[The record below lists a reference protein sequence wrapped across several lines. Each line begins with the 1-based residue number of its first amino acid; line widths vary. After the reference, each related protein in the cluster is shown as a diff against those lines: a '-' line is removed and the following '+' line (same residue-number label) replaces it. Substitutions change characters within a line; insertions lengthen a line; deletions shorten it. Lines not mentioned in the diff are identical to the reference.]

1 MTLAPTMRPLL
12 SCIGLAALGFASASA
27 SAATKAPASARDTVP
42 PSRANASVL
51 APVRAPLFR
60 SRTDPNPVQV
70 YVTTGD
76 RERLLKRDTDLHFRE
91 QAGSK
96 VYIEVDATVRY
107 QSMVGF
113 GAAMTDATAT
123 VLNGQK
129 PRQRNALMRELFGP
143 APGLNLSFVRVPIG
157 GSDFSPYHYT
167 LDDMPLGQSDPTLA
181 KFRLDANHM
190 QLIPVLRSAR
200 ALNPQLRIVASP
212 WSAPAWMKDS
222 SSLVGG
228 RLLSEYYGVYA
239 DYLLRFVSAAEHAG
253 VPIYALTIQNEPRYE
268 PTDYPGMR
276 FDPPERARFI
286 GEFLGPRLE
295 KRAAPLLLEWDH
307 NWEHPESPLQ
317 VLADPK
323 AAQYIDGVAWHCYYG
338 DVNAQDE
345 VHEAHPGVDA
355 YLTECSGGGWS
366 PDWDRALKQF
376 VSQLMIGATRA
387 WARGV
392 ILWNLA
398 LDEHHGPHAG
408 GCKNCRGVVTIDSAT
423 GNVERNVE
431 YYCLAHLSRFV
442 RTGARR
448 IESTSGVD
456 ELQSVAF
463 RNRDDGSI
471 VLLVLNG
478 SSNFRAFSV
487 RSAGRSFEY
496 MLPAGAVATFTWR
509 PRAPSP

>member
-1 MTLAPTMRPLL
+1 MNSARVARALLFCFPLV
-12 SCIGLAALGFASASA
+12 ALLPP
-27 SAATKAPASARDTVP
+27 SAAARDKAPAARAAA
-42 PSRANASVL
+42 SSNAPARL
-51 APVRAPLFR
+51 TLFR
-60 SRTDPNPVQV
+60 PRADPNPVQV

-76 RERLLKRDTDLHFRE
+76 RERLLQRDNDLHFRE

-96 VYIEVDATVRY
+96 VYIEVDSTVRY
-107 QSMVGF
+107 QAMVGF
-113 GAAMTDATAT
+113 GAAMTDATAA

-129 PRQRNALMRELFGP
+129 PRQRNALLRELFGP

-167 LDDMPLGQSDPTLA
+167 LDDMPLGESDPTLS

-200 ALNPQLRIVASP
+200 ALNRQLRIVASP

-222 SSLVGG
+222 ESLIGG
-228 RLLSEYYGVYA
+228 RLRSEYYGVYA
-239 DYLLRFVSAAEHAG
+239 DYLLRFVGAAEHKG
-253 VPIYALTIQNEPRYE
+253 VPIYALTIQNEPGYE

-276 FDPPERARFI
+276 FDPLARARFI
-286 GEFLGPRLE
+286 SDFLGPRLE
-295 KRAAPLLLEWDH
+295 KRAAAPLLLEWDH

-317 VLADPK
+317 VLGDPT

-338 DVNAQDE
+338 DVRAQDD
-345 VHEAHPGVDA
+345 VHDAHPGVDA

-366 PDWDRALKQF
+366 PHWDRALKQF
-376 VSQLMIGATRA
+376 VGQLMIGATRA

-442 RTGARR
+442 RPGARR
-448 IESTSGVD
+448 IESTAGID

-478 SSNFRAFSV
+478 SSDSRNFSV

-496 MLPAGAVATFTWR
+496 ALPAGAVATFNWR